1 VGLIRRV
8 IDRLRP
14 RRDRFNLRIE
24 PHYAIKAS
32 RGDPYFQKLEDQAR
46 EGGYLGAFVV
56 DETGRLRP
64 GRKERLE
71 TRSGLLTLDAYPNPA
86 AIEGRTVG
94 DYDDPYQA
102 LPTSVR
108 RPSAGL
114 VPASA
119 PRAESA
125 QARRRQPR
133 ATVLLEDDTEVF
145 LRRTAGGLVLE
156 EPAPRFRR

>member
-1 VGLIRRV
+1 MGLIRR
-8 IDRLRP
+8 ILDRLRP
-14 RRDRFNLRIE
+14 HRDRFNLRIE

-32 RGDPYFQKLEDQAR
+32 RGDPYFQKLERQAR
-46 EGGYLGAFVV
+46 EGGYVGEFIV
-56 DETGRLRP
+56 DDSGRLRP
-64 GRKERLE
+64 GRRERLE
-71 TRSGLLTLDAYPNPA
+71 TRHGLLTLDAYPNPA
-86 AIEGRTVG
+86 AIERRTVG

-125 QARRRQPR
+125 KASRRHPR
-133 ATVLLEDDTEVF
+133 ATVVLKDDTEVF
-145 LRRTAGGLVLE
+145 LRRTAGGLVLD